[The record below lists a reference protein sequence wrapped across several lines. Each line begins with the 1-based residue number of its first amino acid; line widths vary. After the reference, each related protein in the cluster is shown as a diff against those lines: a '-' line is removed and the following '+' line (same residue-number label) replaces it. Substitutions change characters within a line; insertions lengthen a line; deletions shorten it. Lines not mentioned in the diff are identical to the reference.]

1 MRILMLGWE
10 FPPFITGG
18 LGTACYGLT
27 QAMERLNTDI
37 LFLLPISTDGCAPS
51 SERADAGG
59 TAVSGSENAE
69 AARHLMLQRVPSD
82 VPDPY
87 YGGTAHQSK
96 YAREYRSLRLLG
108 TGAVGGYDG
117 DLVARV
123 WDYASRCASL
133 VQDESFDVIHAHDW
147 VTFPAGIVIAAQS
160 GKPLIVHVHATEFD
174 RSGRSPNPAVFE
186 IERQGIQA
194 AAAVIAVSQLTKRI
208 VVQRYGVP
216 DGKVRVVYNGVIP
229 KAPLPAKSVEP
240 GDEKIV
246 LFLGRITMQKGPEYF
261 VDAAA
266 AVLERM
272 KNVKFIIAGWGDMA
286 PRVVEKVAA
295 MGLGNKVFFTG
306 FLVGAQVQ
314 NAFRMADVYVM
325 PSVSEPFGLT
335 ALEAIQQGTPVI
347 LSRTTG
353 VGEVI
358 ARGALK
364 VDFWDVNELANK
376 IVAVLERRELSD
388 ELRRNGSSEIRGLTW
403 DAAAEACVQMYK
415 EVLCR
420 T

>member
-1 MRILMLGWE
+1 
-10 FPPFITGG
+10 
-18 LGTACYGLT
+18 
-27 QAMERLNTDI
+27 
-37 LFLLPISTDGCAPS
+37 
-51 SERADAGG
+51 
-59 TAVSGSENAE
+59 
-69 AARHLMLQRVPSD
+69 
-82 VPDPY
+82 
-87 YGGTAHQSK
+87 
-96 YAREYRSLRLLG
+96 
-108 TGAVGGYDG
+108 
-117 DLVARV
+117 
-123 WDYASRCASL
+123 
-133 VQDESFDVIHAHDW
+133 
-147 VTFPAGIVIAAQS
+147 
-160 GKPLIVHVHATEFD
+160 VHATEFD
-174 RSGRSPNPAVFE
+174 RSGQYPNASVFE

-208 VVQRYGVP
+208 IVQRYGVP
-216 DGKVRVVYNGVIP
+216 DEKVRVIYNGVIP
-229 KAPLPAKSVEP
+229 KAPLPAKSAEP

-261 VDAAA
+261 VEAAA
-266 AVLERM
+266 AVLKRV

-314 NAFRMADVYVM
+314 RAFRMADVYVM

-335 ALEAIQQGTPVI
+335 ALEAIQQGAPVI

-376 IVAVLERRELSD
+376 IVAVLQRRELSD

-415 EVLCR
+415 EILCR

>member
-1 MRILMLGWE
+1 VRILMLGWE

-27 QAMERLNTDI
+27 QAMERLKTDI
-37 LFLLPISTDGCAPS
+37 LFLLPISTDSCAQYPAREGAAADRVFA
-51 SERADAGG
+51 SEGKA
-59 TAVSGSENAE
+59 T
-69 AARHLMLQRVPSD
+69 ARHVTLQPVPSD

-87 YGGTAHQSK
+87 HSGAAQRSGF
-96 YAREYRSLRLLG
+96 ARNYSSIRLLG
-108 TGAVGGYDG
+108 TGAIGGYDG

-123 WDYASRCASL
+123 WDYASRCAAL
-133 VQDESFDVIHAHDW
+133 VQDERFDVIHAHDW
-147 VTFPAGIVIAAQS
+147 VTFPAGMVIAAQS

-174 RSGRSPNPAVFE
+174 RSGTYPNRAVFE
-186 IERQGIQA
+186 IEHQGVQA

-208 VVQRYGVP
+208 IVQRYGVP
-216 DGKVRVVYNGVIP
+216 DEKVRVVYNGV
-229 KAPLPAKSVEP
+229 AAKSPLAAKTPEH

-266 AVLERM
+266 TVLERI

-306 FLVGAQVQ
+306 FLVGDQVQ
-314 NAFRMADVYVM
+314 RAFRMADVYVM

-347 LSRTTG
+347 LSKTSG

-358 ARGALK
+358 TRGALK

-376 IVAVLERRELSD
+376 IVAVLQRRELSD
-388 ELRRNGSSEIRGLTW
+388 ELRRSGSNEIRSLTW
-403 DAAAEACVQMYK
+403 DAAAEACIEMYK